1 MGIIFLYVTWG
12 IFALLM
18 IANLVK
24 EFIFFKNR
32 KTKINLF
39 VDSLHSTMYVSP
51 NKKTTD
57 EELQKIIEEYKDTYQ
72 VKIIEPNQNITGIN
86 KYVVDFTHNK
96 KESWIWLN
104 QYSN

>member
-18 IANLVK
+18 IANLIK

-96 KESWIWLN
+96 KES
-104 QYSN
+104 